1 MCKQLGFS
9 DASQATIESFFG
21 QVEASFSYDNVA
33 CNGNEETLDDCY
45 HDDDHNCSGVE
56 AAGVIC
62 TIWFILVST
71 KLPIQTKMHS
81 CRTP

>member
-33 CNGNEETLDDCY
+33 CSGNEKELDDCDHENY
-45 HDDDHNCSGVE
+45 HNCNQEE

-62 TIWFILVST
+62 II
-71 KLPIQTKMHS
+71 
-81 CRTP
+81 